1 MKATTY
7 QSLGEIHNSELADPT
22 PAAQEVVIRV
32 HASGICHTD
41 IDILHGRYGNS
52 TFPLVPGHE
61 YAGEIVTVG
70 ADVGSF
76 QEGQRVVVD
85 PNIHCGECRACK
97 KGLTNLCDKLGAY
110 GVTQNGGF
118 AEYGVVHQ
126 NNIVPISDNLSYG
139 IAALAEPV
147 GCVLNGLD
155 AIDTDTVDNA
165 LIFGAGPIGMLMAL
179 ALRTKGVSDITMAD
193 LDESR
198 LVLAES
204 FGLKGVAANSD
215 DLNTLE
221 KSVDLAIDA
230 TGVPKVAEGLINYTA
245 NGGSVLFFGVC
256 PPGVTIS
263 VSPHDIF
270 RRQIRMAGAHS
281 LNHNI
286 PEALKTI
293 EQIGPDISRL
303 ISHRVELSEIKGFL
317 EKSGKTNSLKI
328 HAVTNFSELPK

>member
-7 QSLGEIHNSELADPT
+7 QSLGEIHNSDIADPS
-22 PAAQEVVIRV
+22 PAAEEVLIRV

-61 YAGEIVTVG
+61 YAGEIVGVG
-70 ADVGSF
+70 NGVS
-76 QEGQRVVVD
+76 
-85 PNIHCGECRACK
+85 K

-126 NNIVPISDNLSYG
+126 DNIVPIADNLSYG
-139 IAALAEPV
+139 TAALAEPV

-155 AIDTDTVDNA
+155 AIETDTVDNA

-179 ALRTKGVSDITMAD
+179 SLRTKGVTDITMAD
-193 LDESR
+193 IDDSR

-204 FGLKGVAANSD
+204 FGLKSVAAGSHA
-215 DLNTLE
+215 LAKLT
-221 KSVDLAIDA
+221 KSVDLAVDA
-230 TGVPKVAEGLINYTA
+230 TGVPTVAESLISFTA
-245 NGGSVLFFGVC
+245 DGGNVLFFGVC
-256 PPGVTIS
+256 PPGKTIA
-263 VSPHDIF
+263 VSPHDVF
-270 RRQIRMAGAHS
+270 RRQIRMAGTHS

-286 PEALKTI
+286 PQALNTI
-293 EQIGPDISRL
+293 ELIGSDIDRL
-303 ISHRVELSEIKGFL
+303 VSHRVELGEIKGFL
-317 EKSGKTNSLKI
+317 ENHGPSNSLKI
-328 HAVTNFSELPK
+328 HAVAS